1 MERNDTPWLEQSENL
16 VNIWVETEKMWK
28 SWFDLIRSVTTAET
42 LANACTEVKDAQPL
56 LDTQAVFARFLERLT
71 NPSKDTNFL
80 VELSKDWQPVFNNYA
95 ELWKIYEKNLQNL
108 DQWADSLRQSGI
120 TTQAMSDDN
129 ATSPTNL
136 YWDIYKQ
143 TFGNFL
149 LSPSLGYTREFNNK
163 LLKSF
168 DAWTNFYKASFDY
181 QLVLIDVWVKA
192 FEQLVRLASSQE
204 KGETLQNWRQFQQV
218 WSKVFDQAFAQ
229 TFRSE
234 NALQIQGKFL
244 NAAMTYRLHQ
254 QQLMEV
260 FLKMND
266 LPTRSEIDEMHHS
279 IYELRKEIKSLKK
292 ALAESPRSEVS

>member
-80 VELSKDWQPVFNNYA
+80 VELGKDWQPVFNNYA

-108 DQWADSLRQSGI
+108 DQWADSLRQPLM
-120 TTQAMSDDN
+120 TAQAMSDDN

-192 FEQLVRLASSQE
+192 FEHLVRLASSQE